1 VIGKRG
7 IKMLILI
14 VEDEA
19 AIARFLER
27 GLNAHGHRVLCAYD
41 GEEGTRLAVEEP
53 VDLVLLDISLPRLD
67 GREVLRR
74 IRLRH
79 PDLPVL
85 MLTARDD
92 IRNKVGALDAG
103 ADDYLTKPFVF
114 EELLARVRAL
124 TRRSRQPASAQIQAD
139 DLRIDLLSRHAWRKD
154 EKIELSSRE
163 FALLEYF
170 MRHCGQVLSR
180 QQILSAI
187 WDYDFEPASNVVDV
201 YVRHLRNKV
210 DPPDGPSSIQ
220 TIRGAGYRFDPAPS
234 S

>member
-1 VIGKRG
+1 
-7 IKMLILI
+7 MLILI
-14 VEDEA
+14 VEDER

-41 GEEGTRLAVEEP
+41 GEEGARLAVEEP
-53 VDLVLLDISLPRLD
+53 VDFVLLDISLPRLD

-74 IRLRH
+74 IRLKR

-92 IRNKVGALDAG
+92 TRNKVGALDAG
-103 ADDYLTKPFVF
+103 ANDYLTKPFVF
-114 EELLARVRAL
+114 EELLARIRAQ
-124 TRRSRQPASAQIQAD
+124 TRRSGQLTSAQIQAD
-139 DLRIDLLSRHAWRKD
+139 DVRIDLLSRHAWRRGKRID
-154 EKIELSSRE
+154 LSSRE

-170 MRHCGQVLSR
+170 MRHNGQVLSR

-220 TIRGAGYRFDPAPS
+220 TVRGAGYRFDSATNS
-234 S
+234 

>member
-1 VIGKRG
+1 
-7 IKMLILI
+7 MLILI

-27 GLNAHGHRVLCAYD
+27 GLNAHGHRVLCAFD
-41 GEEGTRLAVEEP
+41 GEEGARIAVDEP
-53 VDLVLLDISLPRLD
+53 VDFVLLDISLPRLD

-74 IRLRH
+74 IRLRR

-92 IRNKVGALDAG
+92 TRNKVGALDAG

-114 EELLARVRAL
+114 EELMARVRAL
-124 TRRSRQPASAQIQAD
+124 TRRSGQAASALIQTD
-139 DLRIDLLSRHAWRKD
+139 GLTIDLLSRHAYRED
-154 EKIELSSRE
+154 ERIELSSRE

-170 MRHCGQVLSR
+170 MRHGGQVLSR

-210 DPPDGPSSIQ
+210 DPPHGPSLIQ
-220 TIRGAGYRFDPAPS
+220 TVRGAGYRFNAASNP
-234 S
+234 